1 MKTGLLQLSHWLFI
15 TGVFALALPNSGL
28 AQQPAAQ
35 IIPIV
40 NCVIYNPHGV
50 ADDTLGMFFG
60 YVSTYTTTVTIPFG
74 DNNFFFPGTPNLN
87 QPTVFEPGI
96 HDRVFFTTIQ
106 PSPSQPDLT
115 WFLCTGAATATQSP
129 SLLCNLPPLRGDWI
143 AGRDYSPGDLVRDNG
158 SLWVLPL
165 TTNDQGHT
173 EPGVTGTQ
181 WEIWPGPLQGPMGP
195 PGAQGP
201 QGLQGIQ
208 GIPGAQGAKG
218 DTGPQGLQG
227 LKGDPGPQGTQ
238 GPKGDTGPQGL
249 QGLKG
254 DPGPQGTQ
262 GPKGDPGP
270 QGLQGLKGDPG
281 PQGTQGPK
289 GDPGPQ
295 GFQGPQG
302 LQGIQGATGSPGPQ
316 GPQGPQGLQGPA
328 GPSGASVLLGSNT
341 VTFTQPY
348 NGIDNTAVA
357 RCPAGQIVVTG
368 GGQCSTGVVLA
379 NGPLD
384 SSSWQVKCST
394 GTITVKAVCIP
405 NPNP

>member
-1 MKTGLLQLSHWLFI
+1 MKTRLLQLSLWLFI
-15 TGVFALALPNSGL
+15 AGVFALALPNSGL
-28 AQQPAAQ
+28 AQQPAPEV
-35 IIPIV
+35 IPIL
-40 NCVIYNPHGV
+40 NCVTFNPHGV
-50 ADDTLGMFFG
+50 ADNTLGMFFG

-74 DNNFFFPGTPNLN
+74 ESNFFFPGTQNLN

-106 PSPSQPDLT
+106 PNPDQPDLT
-115 WFLCTGAATATQSP
+115 WFLGTGAATATLSP
-129 SLLCNLPPLRGDWI
+129 SLLCNLPPFLGDWT
-143 AGRDYSPGDLVRDNG
+143 AGQDYFPGQLVRHNG
-158 SLWVLPL
+158 FLWVLPL
-165 TTNDQGHT
+165 TTINGHT
-173 EPGVTGTQ
+173 EPGATVTE
-181 WEIWPGPLQGPMGP
+181 WDIWPGPIQGPMGP
-195 PGAQGP
+195 PGTQGPQGP

-208 GIPGAQGAKG
+208 GIP
-218 DTGPQGLQG
+218 
-227 LKGDPGPQGTQ
+227 GTQ

-262 GPKGDPGP
+262 GAKGDTGP
-270 QGLQGLKGDPG
+270 QGS
-281 PQGTQGPK
+281 
-289 GDPGPQ
+289 
-295 GFQGPQG
+295 QGPQG

-316 GPQGPQGLQGPA
+316 GAQGQQGPA
-328 GPSGASVLLGSNT
+328 GPAGASGASVLLNANT

-384 SSSWQVKCST
+384 STSWQVKCST
-394 GTITVKAVCIP
+394 GSITVKAVCIP